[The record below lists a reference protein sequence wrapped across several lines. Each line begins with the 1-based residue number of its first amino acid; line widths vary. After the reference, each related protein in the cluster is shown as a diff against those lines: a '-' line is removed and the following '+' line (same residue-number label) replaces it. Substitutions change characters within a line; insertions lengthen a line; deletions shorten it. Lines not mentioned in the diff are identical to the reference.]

1 MKTYMRV
8 LLLAICAF
16 LLAPAQAGEAKL
28 KIEYA
33 GTIFNM
39 VDVTDTVI
47 ISDADAKGSF
57 GAMQIRVVS
66 KFLAPLPIPDPD
78 VSCAW
83 PPEQLPFVMQFARS
97 VTTFKDFSEMF
108 VVWNSGWIC
117 GTPGA
122 PGEFSYEGFVEGE
135 IVGGTGRFEGATGEV
150 TSKFSGF
157 DLAGPFVTGG
167 PEFPSF
173 GSWKGTVV
181 GTVVFDD

>member
-1 MKTYMRV
+1 MKTYLRL
-8 LLLAICAF
+8 LLLAFSAF

-39 VDVTDTVI
+39 IDIADTVI

-57 GAMQIRVVS
+57 GAMRTRVVS
-66 KFLAPLPIPDPD
+66 KFLAPVPIPDPD
-78 VSCAW
+78 VSCVW
-83 PPEQLPFVMQFARS
+83 PENVPFVMEYARS

-122 PGEFSYEGFVEGE
+122 PGEFSYVGFVEGD
-135 IVGGTGRFEGATGEV
+135 IVGGTGKFEGATGEV
-150 TSKFSGF
+150 TSDFTGF
-157 DLAGPFVTGG
+157 DLSGPFVTGG

-173 GSWKGTVV
+173 GSWKGTVEGKV
-181 GTVVFDD
+181 ELAD